1 MTTATTT
8 TLAEVRERIDDAA
21 DALYDLDR
29 SELDPEALSAT
40 TTAANDLRNAQ
51 RALATV
57 TGERPATEFRSEL
70 GPRTTRDPNVAHG
83 WTETGLAVESRG
95 PGSDWL
101 PWPHEADPV

>member
-29 SELDPEALSAT
+29 SSLDAEGSIAALS
-40 TTAANDLRNAQ
+40 AANDLRSAQ

-57 TGERPATEFRSEL
+57 TGERTATEFRSEL
-70 GPRTTRDPNVAHG
+70 GPRTTRDPTVAHG

-95 PGSDWL
+95 PDSDWL

>member
-1 MTTATTT
+1 MTTT
-8 TLAEVRERIDDAA
+8 TTTTIAAVRERLDDAI

-29 SELDPEALSAT
+29 STLDSEAHIAIASAE
-40 TTAANDLRNAQ
+40 NDLRSAQ

-57 TGERPATEFRSEL
+57 TGVRATEFRSEL

-83 WTETGLAVESRG
+83 WTEIGLAVESRS

-101 PWPHEADPV
+101 TWPHEAEPV